1 MESAAILAYIL
12 FAASKLDNGNVA
24 VVKSEFFEQGV
35 ALDSLSQFLLGD
47 FASWDII
54 FFLINTSKK
63 YVNWCISVHRKDDA
77 STVFF
82 DPAIKQ
88 GESHA
93 SSRAYR
99 SRRNQLLSKIDNAI
113 GKLYEV
119 FITLPFPCLYY

>member
-24 VVKSEFFEQGV
+24 VVKSEFFEQVV
-35 ALDSLSQFLLGD
+35 ALDSLSQFLLGN
-47 FASWDII
+47 FASWDI
-54 FFLINTSKK
+54 INTSKK

-99 SRRNQLLSKIDNAI
+99 SRRNQLLSKIYNAI